1 MELLTQTDEIVDF
14 CAEAEA
20 AQLVAIDMEFER
32 ERTYRPVLQLVQ
44 AATRARAVLIDPLA
58 GADLS
63 SLWSLVCDPD
73 VEKILHAGMQDMEI
87 AHHESG
93 HRVPYAIFDTQIASA
108 LVGMGEQP
116 GYADVVRRLLGIQL
130 KKGERTTDWGRRPL
144 TKAQCSYALDDVLH
158 LHDVRDQLLEKLAE
172 MGRVDWLR
180 EEVEFYS
187 DPKHYAK
194 DPDELW
200 LRVSRHRSL
209 KGRALAILRELAV
222 WREETAERRNIPR
235 LRVVADDVLVDLARR
250 VPTTLDDLEQLRR
263 LHHREIE
270 RGGEEILAAVARG
283 RDLPESQWPRLPKVI
298 DDDPE
303 LSVTVDLLATFVK
316 YRARDLSI
324 APSYL
329 GNRKEITAF
338 AHAHRS
344 GRPRDGHAL
353 AHGWRYELVGR
364 DLEEFLDGKLALSV
378 VPGKGRLK
386 LFPVGGAIEE

>member
-1 MELLTQTDEIVDF
+1 MEILTRTEEIAAF
-14 CAEAEA
+14 CAEATA
-20 AQLVAIDMEFER
+20 VGLVGIDMEFER
-32 ERTYRPVLQLVQ
+32 ERTYRPILQLVQ
-44 AATRARAVLIDPLA
+44 AATRERAVLIDPLA
-58 GADLS
+58 EADLT
-63 SLWSLVCDPD
+63 SLWKLIADPK

-87 AHHESG
+87 AHVESG
-93 HRVPYAIFDTQIASA
+93 RLLPQALFDTQIAAA

-116 GYADVVRRLLGIQL
+116 GYADVVRRLTGVQL

-144 TKAQCSYALDDVLH
+144 SKAQCTYALDDVLY
-158 LHDVRDQLLEKLAE
+158 LHEVRDQLLLKLEE
-172 MGRVDWLR
+172 MGRLEWLR
-180 EEVEFYS
+180 EEVAFYS
-187 DPKHYAK
+187 QPEHYAK
-194 DPDELW
+194 HADDLW

-209 KGRALAILRELAV
+209 KGRALAILRELAL

-250 VPTTLDDLEQLRR
+250 VPTTLDDLSQLRR

-270 RGGEEILAAVARG
+270 RGGEEILAAVRRG
-283 RDLPESQWPRLPKVI
+283 RDLPEEEWPRLPKVI

-316 YRARDLSI
+316 YRARELSI

-344 GRPRDGHAL
+344 GRARDGHAL

-378 VPGKGRLK
+378 IPGKGRLN
-386 LFPVGGAIEE
+386 LFPVPEGEA